1 VNKENDEGEHFSG
14 RRWRRG
20 EDGERRMCA
29 VGVTMVSLST
39 KYLLKIGL
47 EVEKR
52 RRWREKDV
60 LGVTMVSRI
69 AGDGCRRWVCL
80 TPAAYPPCLSS
91 PSKISQNW

>member
-1 VNKENDEGEHFSG
+1 VNKENDKGEHFSG

-60 LGVTMVSRI
+60 LGVTMVS
-69 AGDGCRRWVCL
+69 
-80 TPAAYPPCLSS
+80 
-91 PSKISQNW
+91 